1 MRGDTRRPCRARASS
16 CCSTPPFSSPSAA
29 HGPGGPPWPRS
40 RAASASGASTSHSRD
55 HGRPTTSSPSP
66 REAAAGPRT
75 GPGRGR
81 RLGPRSG
88 GSRPQQGRGDRGRR
102 RARAGERR
110 SRLPQAVRHPLGR
123 RPRHADGA
131 AAATV
136 SGLYAFAL
144 LSGRPRGPL
153 GRGFGR
159 ESLRLVRCAGLLVTV
174 SRLPATPATSL
185 SALRRH
191 DAVVRRLVRRAD
203 GVLPFRFGTFVD
215 DRPTLA
221 RRLSARAPA
230 LRRALSLVAGREQ
243 MTLRVY
249 GP

>member
-1 MRGDTRRPCRARASS
+1 M
-16 CCSTPPFSSPSAA
+16 
-29 HGPGGPPWPRS
+29 
-40 RAASASGASTSHSRD
+40 
-55 HGRPTTSSPSP
+55 
-66 REAAAGPRT
+66 
-75 GPGRGR
+75 
-81 RLGPRSG
+81 
-88 GSRPQQGRGDRGRR
+88 
-102 RARAGERR
+102 
-110 SRLPQAVRHPLGR
+110 
-123 RPRHADGA
+123 
-131 AAATV
+131 

-249 GP
+249 GPPARPSRARRPASRHGAGARYLATRLAAARRRRSVPELAPLRAALGPFVVAERAERHDHPPLLASVYHLVERGRSRAYRRAVTTARARLGRVTLSVSGPWPPYAFAPDEAA